1 MPRANHPF
9 TVSPARNHPT
19 PKAMKPNSAN
29 STIANPRVT
38 SRNPTVVGAPG
49 GASESPMFAIPV
61 ASPHTHTTARSR
73 KATPNTNAIPSS
85 QSCAAVAS
93 LSRRRKVR

>member
-1 MPRANHPF
+1 M
-9 TVSPARNHPT
+9 SPAKNHPT
-19 PKAMKPNSAN
+19 PNAMKPNSAN

-38 SRNPTVVGAPG
+38 SRNPTVTGVPG
-49 GASESPMFAIPV
+49 GASLSPMFAISV
-61 ASPHTHTTARSR
+61 AIPHTHTTARSR
-73 KATPNTNAIPSS
+73 KATPSTNEIPST